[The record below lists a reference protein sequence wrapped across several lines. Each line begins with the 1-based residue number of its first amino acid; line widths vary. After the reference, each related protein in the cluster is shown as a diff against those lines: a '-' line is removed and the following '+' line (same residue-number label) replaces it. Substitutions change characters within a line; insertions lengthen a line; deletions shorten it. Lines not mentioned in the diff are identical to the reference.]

1 MNTKITHS
9 LLKNKQGPLNEETG
23 NPLMWK
29 HIWHFKGWKTPDR
42 GESEAWSYCFR
53 NETQE

>member
-1 MNTKITHS
+1 MNTKITYS
-9 LLKNKQGPLNEETG
+9 LLKNKQGLLNAETG

-29 HIWHFKGWKTPDR
+29 RIWHFKGWKTPDR